1 MKITLL
7 TGKIFDINQ
16 QLGFDIKIIKSSQA
30 KRLTLR
36 IDSKEKKPVLTIPNR
51 CSSKKALDFVLLHQD
66 WIKESLQKLPPSKKF
81 EPEETISLMGKK
93 YTLLHCPEKRC
104 GAKIEEDKII
114 VSGAREFFHRR
125 VCDFCKK
132 TAAKELLK
140 KTKQM
145 AKKIG
150 CHVNSVTIKDTKS
163 RWGSCSTLE
172 NINYNWR
179 IVLAPDF
186 VIDYLIAHEVS
197 HLLHQNHSS
206 DFWEC
211 VFNLY
216 DQAQAGKE
224 WLKIH
229 GKELYI
235 YE

>member
-7 TGKIFDINQ
+7 TGKTFDIYQ
-16 QLGFDIKIIKSSQA
+16 ELGIDLIIKKSAQA
-30 KRLTLR
+30 KKLTLR
-36 IDSKEKKPVLTIPNR
+36 IDSKERKPVLTLPKR
-51 CSSKKALDFVLLHQD
+51 YSQKKAIEFVSLHKS
-66 WIKESLQKLPPSKKF
+66 WIEECLQKLPPSKKF
-81 EPEETISLMGKK
+81 EPEESISLMGKK
-93 YTLLHCPEKRC
+93 YILQHCPEKRC

-150 CHVNSVTIKDTKS
+150 CHVNHVTIKDTKS
-163 RWGSCSTLE
+163 RWGSCSSLD

-179 IVLAPDF
+179 IVLAPEF

-206 DFWEC
+206 DFWDC
-211 VFNLY
+211 VYQLY
-216 DQAQAGKE
+216 AKAPEGKE
-224 WLKIH
+224 WLKAH